1 MELPSLAVEC
11 ELCESWEIESGTTLV
26 FRLRSDVRWQN
37 VSPVDGRV
45 LTSDDIV
52 YSYNRQRQSG
62 LPNALLLATVDS
74 LEAPEPD
81 VLRITLAYSDAD
93 FMVSLADGH
102 SKIVAREAV
111 DLNGDLKNGPTI
123 GTGPWI
129 LKTTQSNTA
138 HILERNP
145 EYFEDGLPF
154 IDGIN
159 IQIITDAQTRNAAFR
174 VRAIDVQQMEPQEW
188 KDFRRSRPEAPFL
201 MSRDA
206 GVGLEVALKTTTPPF
221 NDVRV
226 RRAVF
231 QSMNPWQVIQD
242 VWQGTAFVGLGFP
255 PARADWLAD
264 EAQLR
269 AYFGDADAARELLRQ
284 AGMNAPLRV
293 SIKVGDFGDRYQ
305 AHAQRIADEMR
316 AVGFEPTIE
325 VVNRRVFAEDVWMG
339 GDYQMF
345 VGPIAPMTT
354 PNSYLLTVL
363 HSQGLWNTTQHQ
375 NEALDALIEA
385 QAQEFD
391 DMTRKSLIQEIQL
404 RAFENAYRFMPAAS
418 VSIWTWW
425 PRVQNFYPNFAGFE
439 YSHWAKVWLRE

>member
-1 MELPSLAVEC
+1 
-11 ELCESWEIESGTTLV
+11 
-26 FRLRSDVRWQN
+26 
-37 VSPVDGRV
+37 
-45 LTSDDIV
+45 
-52 YSYNRQRQSG
+52 
-62 LPNALLLATVDS
+62 
-74 LEAPEPD
+74 
-81 VLRITLAYSDAD
+81 
-93 FMVSLADGH
+93 
-102 SKIVAREAV
+102 
-111 DLNGDLKNGPTI
+111 
-123 GTGPWI
+123 
-129 LKTTQSNTA
+129 
-138 HILERNP
+138 
-145 EYFEDGLPF
+145 
-154 IDGIN
+154 
-159 IQIITDAQTRNAAFR
+159 
-174 VRAIDVQQMEPQEW
+174 
-188 KDFRRSRPEAPFL
+188 

-231 QSMNPWQVIQD
+231 QSMNPWQAIQD

-269 AYFGDADAARELLRQ
+269 TYFGVADVARKLLRQ
-284 AGMNAPLRV
+284 AGTNTPLQV

-305 AHAQRIADEMR
+305 AHAQRIAEEMK

-325 VVNRRVFAEDVWMG
+325 VVNRRAFAEDVWMG

-439 YSHWAKVWLRE
+439 YSHWVRVWLSE